1 MIMEADRPVS
11 RRELANVIFMGE
23 SVKPEQLSVV
33 LASRTRG
40 SDPQEFIEGPLFP
53 GSAHGNS
60 QPDEVVCWFWDY
72 AQAPGAAAPV
82 PRRLQDRAFFRAA
95 AEGRGIPVF

>member
-60 QPDEVVCWFWDY
+60 QPVEVVCWFWDY
-72 AQAPGAAAPV
+72 AQAPWKQLLSFGACRIV
-82 PRRLQDRAFFRAA
+82 RSSGQQRR
-95 AEGRGIPVF
+95 AEGSPFF